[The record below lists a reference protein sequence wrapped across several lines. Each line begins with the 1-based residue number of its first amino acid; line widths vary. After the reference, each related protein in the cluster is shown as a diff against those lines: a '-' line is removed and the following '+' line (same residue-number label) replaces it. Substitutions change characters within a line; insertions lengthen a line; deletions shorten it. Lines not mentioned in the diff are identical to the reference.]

1 MKRTAA
7 SVVEPL
13 CSPIFCNT
21 RPLQFPSPD
30 SGHDGNRPIALRRP
44 NRYGNPRH
52 QRIVLGNNVVD
63 SFKEWNIDRFA
74 VWNMRNHILI
84 GTFQVQDGLDVFQW
98 RGGYI
103 LPLIICSVCNKVV
116 WQFSKRLRLWIWATN
131 TFFARKIFSS
141 KLNLYL
147 SGNTIIP

>member
-103 LPLIICSVCNKVV
+103 FAIDNLLGLQQGRLTILKTAEVV
-116 WQFSKRLRLWIWATN
+116 NLSNQYFLCQ
-131 TFFARKIFSS
+131 KIFSS